1 MDFPA
6 FPAAVFLPFAIAI
19 GVWVSWSDMKF
30 MRIPNQ
36 SVVALTLVFILLGPL
51 LFPLHVYLWQLS
63 HLPVLLLIGFLLN
76 MTGAI
81 GAGDAKFVAAM
92 APFFALHDLPIIVA
106 LGSATLLAAFATHR
120 LLGLVPALRSATA
133 EWESWRRRDFPM
145 GLALS
150 GVLIFYLLLAA
161 ILGYL
166 H

>member
-6 FPAAVFLPFAIAI
+6 FQAAIFLPFAIAI
-19 GVWVSWSDMKF
+19 GLWVSWSDMKF

-36 SVVALTLVFILLGPL
+36 AVVALALVFVVLGPF
-51 LFPLHVYLWQLS
+51 LFPLHSYLWQLA
-63 HLPVLLLIGFLLN
+63 HLPVVLVIGFLLN
-76 MTGAI
+76 MTGAV
-81 GAGDAKFVAAM
+81 GAGDAKFAAAM
-92 APFFALHDLPIIVA
+92 APFFALHDLPIIVGM
-106 LGSATLLAAFATHR
+106 GSATLLAAFATHR

-150 GVLIFYLLLAA
+150 GVLIFYLLLAVA
-161 ILGYL
+161 LGHL